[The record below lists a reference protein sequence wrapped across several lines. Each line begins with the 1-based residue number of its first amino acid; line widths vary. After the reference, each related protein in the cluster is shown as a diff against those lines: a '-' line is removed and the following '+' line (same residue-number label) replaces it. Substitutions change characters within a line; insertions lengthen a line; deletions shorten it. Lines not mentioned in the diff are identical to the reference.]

1 MLAGVGVG
9 IGLPVMRVAWGGEA
23 AGPRAVRLVGGDG
36 TPVGG
41 AWQHWADAS
50 RVPTVAARVTV
61 RLTGCPALPRAAGC
75 VITDRP
81 TVVYLRTDVR
91 HPRAVMLHELGHVY
105 DLMVLANDD
114 RGVFRRI
121 MRRPRALWWS
131 GKVPL
136 AEWFAEAYSWCA
148 RHARIVSVARYA
160 IYGYNTTPAQ
170 HRATCSL
177 IRRAERDRKPPA
189 AAPAP
194 PIVTRDPAPN
204 AAPPT
209 ARAVVPGDPAHD
221 PGSVPDDTV
230 STHAEDTSPWPVGA
244 QPAGPAATPSA
255 TPQEAPTAIPEPGEV
270 PTTTPEAPPT
280 TSPDPGGVPTSTPV
294 APHHEP

>member
-1 MLAGVGVG
+1 M
-9 IGLPVMRVAWGGEA
+9 
-23 AGPRAVRLVGGDG
+23 
-36 TPVGG
+36 
-41 AWQHWADAS
+41 
-50 RVPTVAARVTV
+50 PTVAARVTV

-105 DLMVLANDD
+105 DLMVLANND
-114 RGVFRRI
+114 RGAFRRI

-160 IYGYNTTPAQ
+160 IYGYNPTPAQ
-170 HRATCSL
+170 HRETCSL
-177 IRRAERDRKPPA
+177 IRRAARDRKPPA

-204 AAPPT
+204 AAPPRADGR
-209 ARAVVPGDPAHD
+209 ARRSGTRSRIGAGGRHR
-221 PGSVPDDTV
+221 
-230 STHAEDTSPWPVGA
+230 VGA
-244 QPAGPAATPSA
+244 R
-255 TPQEAPTAIPEPGEV
+255 
-270 PTTTPEAPPT
+270 
-280 TSPDPGGVPTSTPV
+280 
-294 APHHEP
+294 